1 MKNFKQILTEELPK
15 YRFKSV
21 LSKKLGISPQLLQK
35 YINGDSEPDYTEAI
49 RMLKELGISTLNYRE
64 I

>member
-1 MKNFKQILTEELPK
+1 MKPFKQILTDELPK

-21 LSKKLGISPQLLQK
+21 LSKKLGVSPQLLQK